1 MILRFNAISVFYFL
15 IAVFCSFVLIPD
27 ILVAQRKT
35 QIYFGS
41 SFQHFPNNKKN
52 VAGEFFD
59 YILKSDSILISNLYE
74 GTYDLKVDFK
84 NTIGYD
90 FGIMNQ
96 IGIKKKYYIAYGS
109 YLSYYKLR
117 FKNEISNYSRGNL
130 ISSDTLN
137 GFSSNFVSND
147 STVIIG
153 GFPEIDPYN
162 RFKQYSIK
170 FPVEF
175 GYKWTNKFELFGNIA
190 IGFIINQKQ
199 LRTEAHKKET
209 KIIDGRKTTFVEI
222 QQNYRTTYNY
232 RLPNASLAFGG
243 RYKLFKYCYINGSLS
258 FDVVNLFK
266 SDNATYVNGL
276 SFGPVDLN
284 AIKFKPIGLHLGLST
299 MF

>member
-1 MILRFNAISVFYFL
+1 MILRFNTISVFYFL

-35 QIYFGS
+35 QVYFGS

-59 YILKSDSILISNLYE
+59 YILKSDSIIISNLYE

-153 GFPEIDPYN
+153 GFPEIDP
-162 RFKQYSIK
+162 
-170 FPVEF
+170 
-175 GYKWTNKFELFGNIA
+175 
-190 IGFIINQKQ
+190 
-199 LRTEAHKKET
+199 
-209 KIIDGRKTTFVEI
+209 IIDLNNTVL
-222 QQNYRTTYNY
+222 N
-232 RLPNASLAFGG
+232 SL
-243 RYKLFKYCYINGSLS
+243 
-258 FDVVNLFK
+258 
-266 SDNATYVNGL
+266 
-276 SFGPVDLN
+276 
-284 AIKFKPIGLHLGLST
+284 
-299 MF
+299 